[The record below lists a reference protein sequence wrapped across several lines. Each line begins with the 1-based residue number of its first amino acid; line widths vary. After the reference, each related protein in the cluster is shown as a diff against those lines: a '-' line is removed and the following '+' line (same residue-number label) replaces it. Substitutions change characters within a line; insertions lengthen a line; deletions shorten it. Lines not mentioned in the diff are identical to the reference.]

1 MSPPDLKAPLGGDFR
16 IFVQKMALQGFYA
29 LGVIE
34 IPGAPKQERANVEAA
49 RMVIEDL
56 KMLREKTDG
65 NLDPGERMTLD
76 KYIAD
81 LQLQVV
87 GRGAEAAE

>member
-1 MSPPDLKAPLGGDFR
+1 MSADGPVGGDFR

-29 LGVIE
+29 LGLVE

-49 RMVIEDL
+49 RMVVEDL
-56 KMLREKTDG
+56 KMLREKTAA

-81 LQLQVV
+81 LQFQVV
-87 GRGAEAAE
+87 ERGAGGAGK

>member
-1 MSPPDLKAPLGGDFR
+1 MSPSDPRGPIGGDFR

-34 IPGAPKQERANVEAA
+34 IPGAPKQERANVDAA

-56 KMLREKTDG
+56 KMLREKTEG

-81 LQLQVV
+81 LQMQVV
-87 GRGAEAAE
+87 GRGGEAAE